1 MNGCLLWS
9 LTAVCDGPC
18 GYLRWAWRLS
28 TMSMAAICDEH
39 GGYLRWAWRLFVMSL
54 VVVCDG
60 THAIIKKEK

>member
-9 LTAVCDGPC
+9 
-18 GYLRWAWRLS
+18 
-28 TMSMAAICDEH
+28 MATVYNEH

>member
-9 LTAVCDGPC
+9 MATVYNEHG

-28 TMSMAAICDEH
+28 TMSLAAICDEPCD
-39 GGYLRWAWRLFVMSL
+39 YLRWAWRLFVMSL